1 MSTLAERWRQDWRD
15 SLGPWWSA
23 QLVFFAL
30 CLFAAGATLPL
41 ADPDLAIHLATGEWV
56 VRHHAVPFTE
66 PWAWTR
72 PGAPF
77 QAYSWAIETAYYL
90 TLAHFGPV
98 GLHVF
103 QGLVYVALGASI
115 VALGRVAGWGS
126 WTTIVMVAIQ
136 LIVGLGATPYLR
148 PQAILVI
155 ATPLAWAIVMRAR
168 DVERLTWELPALT
181 ILSAAVANSHLL
193 FPITGA
199 PCVLLLTRLPQHR
212 ARLLSIPAAIV
223 IGWFL
228 TPYALHWVEIYRLY
242 FAPNAM
248 LRAPSPI
255 TEYQPGFTLALGAE
269 VSSLFV
275 CFAFAL
281 VPWAVA
287 AKYDRG
293 ERLLYGLLWFAG
305 LLLFAAAVRAL
316 VVWWLLIIPPVAAA
330 IEHFPRPTL
339 SVVRTAQRGLVL
351 VIFASVGLL
360 GLDDARN
367 PWLRAGPL
375 RTRVLPTMNARS
387 IEPIADWL
395 DCNVRHDVGA
405 RLVTTFNFGGYV
417 PWRLPYLSESIDG
430 RTFFP
435 DSVAKAERYSLP
447 ARSGFPL
454 PPWRTADLAIAPV
467 DIPIAATLDTAT
479 GWHRI
484 AITSQ
489 MEGRATIIGLWV
501 TDHWWRLA
509 GRGTMPSALIPL
521 AHRPPQTDTPSPCAR
536 SADPRSSPT
545 TR

>member
-1 MSTLAERWRQDWRD
+1 MSASAERWRQDWRD
-15 SLGPWWSA
+15 ALGPLWSA

-77 QAYSWAIETAYYL
+77 PAYSWAIETAYYL
-90 TLAHFGPV
+90 TLARFGPI

-115 VALGRVAGWGS
+115 VVLGRVAGWRS
-126 WTTIVMVAIQ
+126 WTTIVMIAIQ
-136 LIVGLGATPYLR
+136 LIVALGATPYLR
-148 PQAILVI
+148 PQAILAI

-168 DVERLTWELPALT
+168 DVPRLTWELPALT

-193 FPITGA
+193 FPITAA
-199 PCVLLLTRLPQHR
+199 PCILLLAMLPERR
-212 ARLLSIPAAIV
+212 ARLVTVPLAIV

-242 FAPNAM
+242 LAPNAL

-255 TEYQPGFTLALGAE
+255 AEYKPGFTMALGAG

-275 CFAFAL
+275 CFGFAFL
-281 VPWAVA
+281 PWITV
-287 AKYDRG
+287 AKYDWRY
-293 ERLLYGLLWFAG
+293 RVLFGLLWFAG

-316 VVWWLLIIPPVAAA
+316 VIWWLLIIPPVAGV
-330 IEHFPRPTL
+330 IELLPQPRLP
-339 SVVRTAQRGLVL
+339 VVRTAQRGLVL
-351 VIFASVGLL
+351 LIFAIVALL
-360 GLDDARN
+360 GVDDMEN
-367 PWLRAGPL
+367 PWLQTGTVQ
-375 RTRVLPTMNARS
+375 TRVLPTMNARS
-387 IEPIADWL
+387 IEPIAAWL
-395 DCNVRHDVGA
+395 DCNVRHDVGG

-435 DSVAKAERYSLP
+435 DSVAKPETYFPPNRASI
-447 ARSGFPL
+447 PL

-467 DIPIAATLDTAT
+467 DFPIGAVLDSAT
-479 GWHRI
+479 GWHRV

-489 MEGRATIIGLWV
+489 MEGKATMIGLWV
-501 TDHWWRLA
+501 TDRWWREA
-509 GRGTMPSALIPL
+509 GQIPMPPAVIPL
-521 AHRPPQTDTPSPCAR
+521 AHRPPRTDKPEACA
-536 SADPRSSPT
+536 APVT
-545 TR
+545 